1 MKIRSGLFIFACL
14 SGFAAAARAVAPSV
28 QSLQANS
35 VVVGENTTL
44 LANVTDPDGDLVV
57 VKFYVAGPGISG
69 QQLVGSVNVSGSQAA
84 PQINW
89 SPAAVGVFTAR
100 AEAYDMSSMG
110 ALEKTF
116 EGFAGRLTVAPLT
129 LGSGVDKMFLGNGE
143 IVTTENLTGPSVVAQ
158 SGANLILWAGGR
170 VVLKPGF
177 RAESG
182 AFFWAAVDHNLNG
195 YSDLEEITDT
205 DGDGMPDAWEV
216 DHGLNMLIAADASLD
231 NDGDGATNLA
241 EYQSGRDPN
250 NRADGGQM
258 PSGYQLVLRTPASQ
272 YYGVKTATWEIAPV
286 AAP

>member
-1 MKIRSGLFIFACL
+1 MNIRKLLLVIACFSGL
-14 SGFAAAARAVAPSV
+14 AATAWAVAPSV
-28 QSLQANS
+28 VSLQANS
-35 VVVGENTTL
+35 VVVKENTTL
-44 LANVTDPDGDLVV
+44 LANVTDLDGDLVV
-57 VKFYVAGPGISG
+57 VKFYVSGPGISG
-69 QQLVGSVNVSGSQAA
+69 TQLVGTVTVSGSQAS
-84 PQINW
+84 PQVVW
-89 SPAAVGVFTAR
+89 SPTAVGLFTAR

-116 EGFAGRLTVAPLT
+116 EGFAGRTVVSPVT
-129 LGSGVDKMFLGNGE
+129 LGSGVDKIFLGTGE
-143 IVTTENLTGPSVVAQ
+143 IVTTENQSASSVVAQ

-170 VVLKPGF
+170 VFLKPGF

-182 AFFWAAVDHNLNG
+182 AFFWAAVDHNMNG

-216 DHGLNMLIAADASLD
+216 DHFLNMSNPADANLD

-258 PSGYQLVLRTPASQ
+258 PTGYQLVLRTPASL
-272 YYGVKTATWEIAPV
+272 YYKVKTDTFEIAQ
-286 AAP
+286 ATAP